1 MRAARR
7 PKLTGKAGRRRSL
20 IADTTCAIAASYAAK
35 AYGVK
40 TGTKIGDAKRMCP
53 DLIVVQ
59 SRPKLYVEYHHRILD
74 AIESCIPIEHVMS
87 IDEVACVLDRS
98 QQTPEAVKRLSAEIK
113 RAIRESGRMPH
124 YLGWSCKQQ
133 AARQT
138 CVRHAETGWADDP
151 RAGADA

>member
-1 MRAARR
+1 M
-7 PKLTGKAGRRRSL
+7 
-20 IADTTCAIAASYAAK
+20 
-35 AYGVK
+35 K
-40 TGTKIGDAKRMCP
+40 TGTKIGDAKRMCR

-87 IDEVACVLDRS
+87 IDEVACVLDRN

-113 RAIRESGRMPH
+113 RAIRERVGECLTISVG
-124 YLGWSCKQQ
+124 
-133 AARQT
+133 AASNKLLAKIASDMQKPD
-138 CVRHAETGWADDP
+138 GLNDP